1 MKKKI
6 IEWAGHAQDVPN
18 QWQFY
23 TCLESVNPD
32 YAARKFGED
41 AKRRARRR
49 ILALQVP
56 DNKTDSVKLRV
67 PCGFKCPRVYHG
79 LNFTFG

>member
-1 MKKKI
+1 MANTK
-6 IEWAGHAQDVPN
+6 AVSMNVFGHRC
-18 QWQFY
+18 